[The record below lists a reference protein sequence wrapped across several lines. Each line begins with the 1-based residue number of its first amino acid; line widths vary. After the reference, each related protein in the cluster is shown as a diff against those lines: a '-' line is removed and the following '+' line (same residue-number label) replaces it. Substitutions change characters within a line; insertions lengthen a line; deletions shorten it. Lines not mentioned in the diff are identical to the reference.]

1 LNAVQFIFFTG
12 PSIDLDSGAEPLPRQ
27 ADPQLEQR
35 ILEAAS
41 RLRARGGEKAL
52 TMRAVAEAAC
62 TTTPTVYE
70 RYRDRDDILRAL
82 RLKTRT
88 ELFATLRHSTNLVE
102 ACQSYLEFA
111 LQHRHAYEVLYDK
124 FAEPPSLH
132 EPWPS
137 FNLLRELLTKRLGGT
152 PRQHTRLMLSLWSL
166 MHGTAMLLIRG
177 GAIGPLRTQMV
188 HACLDAVEVVV
199 TETARSKG
207 KNCSGPRWPAN
218 LILGEAAESKVL
230 QDNAERKS
238 LQRKR
243 SAGSGN
249 QGRKGGVR
257 TPALRRK

>member
-1 LNAVQFIFFTG
+1 
-12 PSIDLDSGAEPLPRQ
+12 LPRQ

-52 TMRAVAEAAC
+52 TMRAVAKAAG

-70 RYRDRDDILRAL
+70 RYRDREDILRAL
-82 RLKTRT
+82 RIQTRI
-88 ELFATLRHSTNLVE
+88 ELFAALRRSRTLAQ

-111 LQHRHAYEVLYDK
+111 LEHRHAYEVLYDK

-137 FNLLRELLTKRLGGT
+137 FNLLRERLTKRLGGT

-177 GAIGPLRTQMV
+177 GAMGALRTQMF
-188 HACLDAVEVVV
+188 HACLDAVEVIVA
-199 TETARSKG
+199 ETARSKG
-207 KNCSGPRWPAN
+207 KTCSGPKWPAN
-218 LILGEAAESKVL
+218 LILGEEAESKVSPGD
-230 QDNAERKS
+230 DNANMRSTTRFARKKPES
-238 LQRKR
+238 KR
-243 SAGSGN
+243 I
-249 QGRKGGVR
+249 RVVR
-257 TPALRRK
+257 TAS